1 MNSSKAAAVTSA
13 AELVFPLSHSDC
25 MLRALDDI
33 RDVVMIEAAEVSL
46 TRCRTALG
54 LSLIDRSRH

>member
-1 MNSSKAAAVTSA
+1 MTSA
-13 AELVFPLSHSDC
+13 AELVFPLSHSNC